1 MGYSYDVTCN
11 VFKWKQE
18 NIPVL
23 QLEEMCTG
31 IATKPRLQLESQ
43 KKKPTFINAGLHSRE
58 TVCVICFYDD
68 SCSTRDRYPLWNR
81 CICSNPKEE
90 HNGFSQ
96 QTSVEEE

>member
-43 KKKPTFINAGLHSRE
+43 KKNLPSLTQDFIPE
-58 TVCVICFYDD
+58 
-68 SCSTRDRYPLWNR
+68 
-81 CICSNPKEE
+81 K
-90 HNGFSQ
+90 Q
-96 QTSVEEE
+96 SV